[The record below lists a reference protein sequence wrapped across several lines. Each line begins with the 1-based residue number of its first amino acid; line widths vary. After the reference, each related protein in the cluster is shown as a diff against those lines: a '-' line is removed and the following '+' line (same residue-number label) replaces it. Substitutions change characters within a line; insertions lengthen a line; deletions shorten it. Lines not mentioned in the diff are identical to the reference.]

1 LFCHSFEAMAR
12 KSDSAKAKGR
22 TTLTRDDVIAATQR
36 LLDRAGADALSMRI
50 LARELGVSV
59 STLYWHVRDKRE
71 LLKLMI
77 DDSLSAVRVPTDGD
91 WKERLGEFLRQGRSV
106 LRARPV
112 LIGLIWGSGWEL
124 GPQTLRVTND
134 VVGLI
139 AESGVP
145 EHEVADAYFM
155 VVAFLFGFVAMETL
169 SPDTPGFAVSI
180 DTVDTTVPHLARYR
194 PAADLAGMER
204 RFERGIARIVSSLS
218 RPPDAAVKARSPATR
233 KPRANRPPRPATTS
247 GRRRR

>member
-1 LFCHSFEAMAR
+1 MAR
-12 KSDSAKAKGR
+12 KPSSSKTKAR
-22 TTLTRDDVIAATQR
+22 ITLTREDVIVATQR
-36 LLDRAGADALSMRI
+36 LLDRAGAEALSMRI
-50 LARELGVSV
+50 LARELNVSV

-77 DDSLSAVRVPTDGD
+77 DDSLSAVRVPEDGD
-91 WKERLGEFLRQGRSV
+91 WKHRLAEFLRQGRTV

-134 VVGLI
+134 VVGLV

-145 EHEVADAYFM
+145 EDEVADAYFM

-169 SPDTPGFAVSI
+169 SPDTPGFAI
-180 DTVDTTVPHLARYR
+180 AGAADDTTPHLSRYR
-194 PAADLAGMER
+194 PAADFAGMER
-204 RFERGIARIVSSLS
+204 RFERGIARVVSALAN
-218 RPPDAAVKARSPATR
+218 PPDETVSVPPATR
-233 KPRANRPPRPATTS
+233 KPRANRPLRPATAS

>member
-1 LFCHSFEAMAR
+1 MAR
-12 KSDSAKAKGR
+12 KPSSSKTKGR
-22 TTLTRDDVIAATQR
+22 ITLTRDDVIIATQR
-36 LLDRAGADALSMRI
+36 LLDRAGAEALSMRI
-50 LARELGVSV
+50 LARELNVSV

-71 LLKLMI
+71 LLKVMI
-77 DDSLSAVRVPTDGD
+77 DDSLSAVRVPEHGD
-91 WKERLGEFLRQGRSV
+91 WKHRLAEFLRQGRAV

-134 VVGLI
+134 VVGLV

-145 EHEVADAYFM
+145 EDEVADAYFM

-169 SPDTPGFAVSI
+169 SPDTPGFAVAAAA
-180 DTVDTTVPHLARYR
+180 DDTTVPHLTRYR
-194 PAADLAGMER
+194 PAADHASMER
-204 RFERGIARIVSSLS
+204 RFERGIARVVSALAY
-218 RPPDAAVKARSPATR
+218 PPDELGPSPLVPPASARPRATR
-233 KPRANRPPRPATTS
+233 KPRASRPLRPATTS

>member
-1 LFCHSFEAMAR
+1 MVIRLLEQCSSVKIDVLLLPSRLEWPANPV
-12 KSDSAKAKGR
+12 SAKAKGR
-22 TTLTRDDVIAATQR
+22 TTLTREDVIAATQR

-50 LARELGVSV
+50 LARELSVSV

-77 DDSLSAVRVPTDGD
+77 DDSLSAVQVPTVGD
-91 WKERLGEFLRQGRSV
+91 WKHRLAEFLRQGRNV

-134 VVGLI
+134 VVGLV

-145 EHEVADAYFM
+145 ERRSRRRVFHGGRVPVRFRRDGDA
-155 VVAFLFGFVAMETL
+155 
-169 SPDTPGFAVSI
+169 I
-180 DTVDTTVPHLARYR
+180 ARYAGLR
-194 PAADLAGMER
+194 RIPRRSRRDGAASRA
-204 RFERGIARIVSSLS
+204 LS
-218 RPPDAAVKARSPATR
+218 
-233 KPRANRPPRPATTS
+233 S
-247 GRRRR
+247 GRRPRQHGTPLRARHCENRQQPRPSP

>member
-1 LFCHSFEAMAR
+1 MAR

-22 TTLTRDDVIAATQR
+22 TTLTRADVVAATQR
-36 LLDRAGADALSMRI
+36 LLDHDGADALSMRI
-50 LARELGVSV
+50 LARELSVSV

-77 DDSLSAVRVPTDGD
+77 DDSLSAVRIPDAGD
-91 WKERLGEFLRQGRSV
+91 WKQRLAEFLRQGRNV
-106 LRARPV
+106 LRARPA

-134 VVGLI
+134 VVGLVG
-139 AESGVP
+139 ESGIP
-145 EHEVADAYFM
+145 EGEVADAYFM

-169 SPDTPGFAVSI
+169 SPDTPGFAMTADASA
-180 DTVDTTVPHLARYR
+180 DTVPVPHLARYR
-194 PAADLAGMER
+194 PAADLKGMER
-204 RFERGIARIVSSLS
+204 RFERGIARIVSSLA
-218 RPPDAAVKARSPATR
+218 RPPDATVSGRRPATR
-233 KPRANRPPRPATTS
+233 KQRVSRPRRPATTS

>member
-1 LFCHSFEAMAR
+1 MAR

-22 TTLTRDDVIAATQR
+22 TTLTREDVIAATQR

-50 LARELGVSV
+50 LARELAVSV

-91 WKERLGEFLRQGRSV
+91 WKHRLAEFLRQGRNV

-134 VVGLI
+134 VVGLV

-145 EHEVADAYFM
+145 EERGRRRVLHGGRVSVRLRRDGDA
-155 VVAFLFGFVAMETL
+155 
-169 SPDTPGFAVSI
+169 FARYAGVRRLRRHGRR
-180 DTVDTTVPHLARYR
+180 TVPHLARYR
-194 PAADLAGMER
+194 PAADLASMER
-204 RFERGIARIVSSLS
+204 RFERGIARIVSSLA
-218 RPPDAAVKARSPATR
+218 RPPDATVKARSRTR
-233 KPRANRPPRPATTS
+233 A
-247 GRRRR
+247 